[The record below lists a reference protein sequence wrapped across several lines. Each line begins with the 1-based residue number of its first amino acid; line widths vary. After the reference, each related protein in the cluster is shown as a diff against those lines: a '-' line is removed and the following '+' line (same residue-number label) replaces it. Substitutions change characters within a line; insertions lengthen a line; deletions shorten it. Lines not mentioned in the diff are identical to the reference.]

1 MEGFRLEQFCFTLL
15 HSSDSRELWHPE
27 LEVIF
32 LLQGTGRVYFPDLKT
47 AYTLRQ
53 RDIFAV
59 NGFEVLDFELDE
71 GAAALSFSVTPEFV
85 GNVSP
90 ELLKYKVSCRS
101 FLYVE
106 EKQTAFDVLRQD
118 RRRRWHGHCH
128 GHPGR
133 RRLCGYCRCP
143 DRSRPVRH
151 SEPVPAGPPAL
162 HDRHAHPVLLLQAG

>member
-1 MEGFRLEQFCFTLL
+1 MEGFRLEQFWFTLL

-71 GAAALSFSVTPEFV
+71 GAAALSAIQNLYLLTPLPFMI
-85 GNVSP
+85 
-90 ELLKYKVSCRS
+90 
-101 FLYVE
+101 
-106 EKQTAFDVLRQD
+106 AM
-118 RRRRWHGHCH
+118 
-128 GHPGR
+128 
-133 RRLCGYCRCP
+133 
-143 DRSRPVRH
+143 
-151 SEPVPAGPPAL
+151 
-162 HDRHAHPVLLLQAG
+162 PVLYYFYKLDKIYPQVMAELEQREKEGKL